1 MKIRLSKN
9 NDHDGVSR
17 KKHGVEC
24 SQESDRRLSCVIV
37 TIDVKK
43 PSKFITQCK
52 DDTRH
57 TFKTGWLRGLLVLA
71 TRRVVAFA
79 VAFEPAL
86 SAGASAQVNEGLT

>member
-1 MKIRLSKN
+1 M
-9 NDHDGVSR
+9 
-17 KKHGVEC
+17 
-24 SQESDRRLSCVIV
+24 
-37 TIDVKK
+37 
-43 PSKFITQCK
+43 